1 MRASGDLVSA
11 ARQWARQL
19 TFLAPD
25 AAEDYGNLMELME
38 EFLPL
43 SSSQSPDQ
51 EPSGWSG
58 LTGQGPWSRL
68 LHSEWAL
75 SESAPEEFL
84 RRASQGEL
92 SFWQRGF
99 EGQLRGQVM
108 WLMFDSGPEQLGA
121 CRILQLG
128 LLFLFACRAQK
139 LGSPLYWS
147 LAQFPER
154 AYDEVSPWSLRAFL
168 EGRSL
173 NMPGPPAL
181 VSEVPPSRVWLVGG
195 RSWRG
200 HIPAGCHFIEL
211 GEGERGTVDVHY
223 SGRSRRLPLPPAHRA
238 LRLFRDPFS
247 LSGSTASSS
256 GLGSQGSL
264 YYSSCGRKILL
275 VSESRITL
283 QPVPQSPK
291 EPLGHRREFVIPPG
305 QLLAVGWW
313 QGALSV
319 LLRQKDA
326 SWTLMRLNPAR
337 HDLPCML
344 RLKALIQVQEV
355 GICLLDHGAYI
366 LWIEGQL
373 WRVTPGEEVGVL
385 FMGAVQGARLC
396 GPQTL
401 LVSEGKVFN
410 RRLREV
416 VDLTQIEAEASQAQK
431 VWLGQGGQI
440 SVSELDAVVALQ
452 FPNRIWRL
460 MWEELSQTVHAE
472 SDKVIGV
479 VALPRRGSP
488 ALVEQHQKSIV
499 LRGPDFEE
507 VLEAAGSIRQVALSD
522 RTGNLAWQLED
533 GSLWFY
539 STSLGLYLGESQR

>member
-1 MRASGDLVSA
+1 MRASGELVSA
-11 ARQWARQL
+11 ARHWARQL

-25 AAEDYGNLMELME
+25 AAEDYGTLMEMIE
-38 EFLPL
+38 EFLPF
-43 SSSQSPDQ
+43 SRSQGLDQ

-58 LTGQGPWSRL
+58 LTRQGPWSRL

-99 EGQLRGQVM
+99 EGQLRGQES

-128 LLFLFACRAQK
+128 LLFLFSCRAQRV
-139 LGSPLYWS
+139 GSALYWS
-147 LAQFPER
+147 LAQFPDK
-154 AYDEVSPWSLRAFL
+154 AYEEVSQWSLRAFL

-173 NMPGPPAL
+173 DMPGPPNL
-181 VSEVPPSRVWLVGG
+181 VSEVPPSRVWLIGG

-200 HIPAGCHFIEL
+200 HIPAGCHYVQLSEQ
-211 GEGERGTVDVHY
+211 ERGTVDLNY
-223 SGRSRRLPLPPAHRA
+223 AGRSRRLPLPPAHRA

-247 LSGSTASSS
+247 VSRSRSASSALS
-256 GLGSQGSL
+256 SHGRLF
-264 YYSSCGRKILL
+264 YSSCGRKILL
-275 VSESRITL
+275 VTEDRITV

-291 EPLGHRREFVIPPG
+291 EPLGNRRQFVIPQG
-305 QLLAVGWW
+305 QLLALGWW
-313 QGALSV
+313 QGALS
-319 LLRQKDA
+319 LLMREQDT
-326 SWTLMRLNPAR
+326 SWSLRRLNPAR
-337 HDLPCML
+337 HDGQCWLG
-344 RLKALIQVQEV
+344 LKALIQVQEV
-355 GICLLDHGAYI
+355 GTCLLDHGTYI

-373 WRVTPGEEVGVL
+373 WRISPGQEVEIL
-385 FMGAVQGARLC
+385 FMGALQGARLC
-396 GPQTL
+396 GSQTL

-410 RRLREV
+410 RRLREL
-416 VDLTQIEAEASQAQK
+416 VDLGQIEPEASQAHK

-460 MWEELSQTVHAE
+460 MWEEQSQTVHAE
-472 SDKVIGV
+472 SDQVIGV

-488 ALVEQHQKSIV
+488 ALVEQHEKSIV

-507 VLEAAGSIRQVALSD
+507 QLETADRICQVAVSD

-533 GSLWFY
+533 GSIWFY
-539 STSLGLYLGESQR
+539 STSLGLYLGESAP